1 MTMSSMKLRKDNSS
15 NSAAYSIPLFWVGYI
30 AKLNY
35 GIHYDTM
42 EFLLQFISRQSRDNV
57 HIFILSILDK
67 KMNIVRFKSIVS
79 WFDCVFIIFIAHLS
93 TI

>member
-1 MTMSSMKLRKDNSS
+1 MSSMKLRKDNSS

-35 GIHYDTM
+35 GNS
-42 EFLLQFISRQSRDNV
+42 LQYYGVPIAFISRQSRDNV

-67 KMNIVRFKSIVS
+67 KKKNEYCEIQIYSKLV
-79 WFDCVFIIFIAHLS
+79 
-93 TI
+93 